1 MGCVSTGFAWCSQSR
16 LTFKVWQI
24 VPRTV
29 THLIQDL
36 VGLLTLGNATEY
48 AVGLQE
54 CIHSHKRDLSKTS
67 LSESAEGRSIN
78 TYQLLSRDCW
88 HQRMSSS
95 HKSTIDGLGN

>member
-54 CIHSHKRDLSKTS
+54 CIHSHNVTCLRHPCQSQQKAGVLIHTS
-67 LSESAEGRSIN
+67 C
-78 TYQLLSRDCW
+78 SREIVGI
-88 HQRMSSS
+88 
-95 HKSTIDGLGN
+95 KE